1 MKPSHIALAAVVAAV
16 WGVNFVVID
25 IGLSDFPPLLFSAL
39 RFTLA
44 AFPAVLFVGKPRVRW
59 RWVVIVGITL
69 GIMKFGLLFIGMD
82 SGMPSGL
89 ASLVL
94 QGQAVFTLL
103 FAAAVLRERP
113 RPMQWTGMLMAAAG
127 MVVAGCASG
136 TGGPLGAFLLVV
148 AAAACWGLSNI
159 AMRRASPPD
168 MFRFM
173 VWVSVVPPV
182 PLALLSVLSEGGHRD
197 VVALRHLTWG
207 GAGAA
212 LYVAW
217 GATLFGFGVWGF
229 LLRTY
234 DAPTVA
240 PFSLLVPVF
249 GLAAA
254 WIVQGEALT
263 WTTTLSA
270 LLVVAGIAVGM
281 LRRPSPARPEGAARR
296 PESPG
301 DVPPARAQPAARPY
315 SHSPGAA
322 PSVRER

>member
-1 MKPSHIALAAVVAAV
+1 MKPAHVALAVLVSAV

-25 IGLSDFPPLLFSAL
+25 VGLSDFPPLLFSAV

-44 AFPAVLFVGKPRVRW
+44 AVPAVFFVGRPGVAW
-59 RWVVIVGITL
+59 RWVLAVGVAL
-69 GIMKFGLLFIGMD
+69 GVMKFGLLFIGMD

-103 FAAAVLRERP
+103 FASILLRERP
-113 RPMQWTGMLMAAAG
+113 RKAQAIG
-127 MVVAGCASG
+127 MVMATAGIVIAGTDSG
-136 TGGPLGAFLLVV
+136 DAGPLGAFLMVV
-148 AAAACWGLSNI
+148 GAGACWGLSNI
-159 AMRRASPPD
+159 AMRKASPPD

-173 VWVSVVPPV
+173 VWVSVVPPI
-182 PLALLSVLSEGGHRD
+182 PLALISVPFEGLHKD
-197 VVALRHLTWG
+197 VAALRDITWG

-217 GATLFGFGVWGF
+217 AATLFGFGVWGF

-234 DAPTVA
+234 DSPTVA

-254 WIVQGEALT
+254 WVFQGERMTLT
-263 WTTTLSA
+263 TSGA
-270 LLVVAGIAVGM
+270 AVLVVVGIAAGT
-281 LRRPSPARPEGAARR
+281 LRFAGKPVLGRQVDAPVPVVTAA
-296 PESPG
+296 E
-301 DVPPARAQPAARPY
+301 DPAAR
-315 SHSPGAA
+315 
-322 PSVRER
+322 

>member
-1 MKPSHIALAAVVAAV
+1 MKPAHVTLAVLVAAV

-25 IGLSDFPPLLFSAL
+25 VGLRDFPPLLFSAV

-44 AFPAVLFVGKPRVRW
+44 AVPAVFFVGRPRVAW
-59 RWVVIVGITL
+59 RWVIAVGITL

-94 QGQAVFTLL
+94 QGQAVFTIL
-103 FAAAVLRERP
+103 FAAVLLRERP
-113 RPMQWTGMLMAAAG
+113 RRAQVAG
-127 MVVAGCASG
+127 MVLATAGIAVAGAD
-136 TGGPLGAFLLVV
+136 TGAAGPLGAFLEVV
-148 AAAACWGLSNI
+148 GAAACWGVSNI
-159 AMRRASPPD
+159 AMRKAGPPD

-173 VWVSVVPPV
+173 VWVSVVPPIPLLLISV
-182 PLALLSVLSEGGHRD
+182 PFEGWHRD
-197 VVALRHLTWG
+197 VQALRHIAWS

-234 DAPTVA
+234 NAPTVA

-254 WIVQGEALT
+254 WVFQGEGMS
-263 WTTTLSA
+263 TTTACAA
-270 LLVVAGIAVGM
+270 LLVIAGIAIGTLRFAGNP
-281 LRRPSPARPEGAARR
+281 LRRNGPQAVPAAPAAAENTAAR
-296 PESPG
+296 
-301 DVPPARAQPAARPY
+301 
-315 SHSPGAA
+315 
-322 PSVRER
+322 